1 MKPKIYSLLKS
12 CNLLWK
18 VSISSFIFPCRKEN
32 SVPIY
37 LKTIS
42 ITLGFQLNRPPEGA
56 MHLSFGTR
64 GGTRQPQQ
72 LLYWQPNYVFTS
84 GIYSKHFCK
93 QKPWNP
99 KSWYIFVI
107 PTLIEIFFETKKVR
121 YKFDS
126 SVFQLFSGVDSY
138 QITLSNN
145 CLERKFLCK

>member
-1 MKPKIYSLLKS
+1 MKPEIYSLLKS
-12 CNLLWK
+12 CNLLLK

-72 LLYWQPNYVFTS
+72 LLYWQPNYILTS

-93 QKPWNP
+93 QK
-99 KSWYIFVI
+99 S
-107 PTLIEIFFETKKVR
+107 
-121 YKFDS
+121 
-126 SVFQLFSGVDSY
+126 
-138 QITLSNN
+138 
-145 CLERKFLCK
+145 